1 MVLLLLGLSGMTAMM
16 GETTARDVRRSAS
29 VDGVQGQVRQQRQR
43 RSDSRSDSGSD
54 EGSYSE
60 SDRDDA
66 SDDSSSNSNS
76 NDDDSVS
83 YASTSLSSMDSEDD
97 VSTGISP
104 TLSGEN
110 PTTTASP
117 IECDEIEAESTLR
130 EFLQDNIPADG
141 ITDFAKDFT
150 VDFNLQSLPEGE
162 ELLNVIVINN
172 TDITNIPGLI
182 SNFNTLRKIVSSPC
196 VVRLFGNFSVDL
208 DELCTAVASGNLNDI
223 TLLRS
228 QVSDLRDDF
237 LGIMDLVLG
246 SEITDETRNATRDL
260 FDVAVFGALLAKLQC
275 LRGDIDVIIDC
286 IINENNT
293 QLAPDAYISKLFV
306 FFEGDN
312 EVFVQFEP
320 ALDLYLFTILNISP
334 DNFNLFDDDDVIE
347 RLRIYAQELIA
358 VQQDVCQVALSA
370 EEISIIK
377 AYYVGPLAHYIS
389 NTTIDV

>member
-97 VSTGISP
+97 VSTGTSP

-117 IECDEIEAESTLR
+117 IECDEIEAESALR
-130 EFLQDNIPADG
+130 EFLQVNIPADG

-162 ELLNVIVINN
+162 LSFEDGLTLQTSSLSDEQVIEVSLQHHSVHVE
-172 TDITNIPGLI
+172 DLI
-182 SNFNTLRKIVSSPC
+182 AQMQRHTRVHSRIVQSHKSAQQNY
-196 VVRLFGNFSVDL
+196 GGKN
-208 DELCTAVASGNLNDI
+208 
-223 TLLRS
+223 
-228 QVSDLRDDF
+228 
-237 LGIMDLVLG
+237 
-246 SEITDETRNATRDL
+246 
-260 FDVAVFGALLAKLQC
+260 GALDKIKRFNKC
-275 LRGDIDVIIDC
+275 L
-286 IINENNT
+286 
-293 QLAPDAYISKLFV
+293 
-306 FFEGDN
+306 
-312 EVFVQFEP
+312 
-320 ALDLYLFTILNISP
+320 
-334 DNFNLFDDDDVIE
+334 
-347 RLRIYAQELIA
+347 
-358 VQQDVCQVALSA
+358 
-370 EEISIIK
+370 
-377 AYYVGPLAHYIS
+377 
-389 NTTIDV
+389 